1 MEKSTSNKESSSQES
16 GSPSKPAPE
25 PAGKS
30 RFGPLLIG
38 IGIAVA
44 VVLFVLLLLSSDGE
58 DSGSSDTVSAEAA
71 APAVQIV
78 SESELLGAM
87 EGVGYPVYWAGP
99 RLGVRYEVSRPEE
112 GRAFVRYLPKGE
124 EAESENP
131 FLTVASYQQPDAL
144 ASIREQGQKKGAVLV
159 RIVGGGAAYTKDPQA
174 TSAYLAFPGVETQV
188 EVYDPKPGKAL
199 DLIRSGA
206 IVPVS

>member
-1 MEKSTSNKESSSQES
+1 VENPTSKQESSS
-16 GSPSKPAPE
+16 K
-25 PAGKS
+25 
-30 RFGPLLIG
+30 FGTPHFVA
-38 IGIAVA
+38 IGIAIA
-44 VVLFVLLLLSSDGE
+44 GVLLVLLLLSSGGDD
-58 DSGSSDTVSAEAA
+58 DSGSTDTVSTAAA
-71 APAVQIV
+71 APAVQVV

-99 RLGVRYEVSRPEE
+99 RLGVKYEVSRPEE

-124 EAESENP
+124 EAESDNP

-144 ASIREQGQKKGAVLV
+144 ASIRELGQKQGAILV
-159 RIVGGGAAYTKDPQA
+159 RIAGGGAAYANGPKA

>member
-1 MEKSTSNKESSSQES
+1 MV
-16 GSPSKPAPE
+16 GVI
-25 PAGKS
+25 
-30 RFGPLLIG
+30 LI
-38 IGIAVA
+38 
-44 VVLFVLLLLSSDGE
+44 LLLSGGDDD
-58 DSGSSDTVSAEAA
+58 DSGSSDTVSTEAA
-71 APAVQIV
+71 APAVQV
-78 SESELLGAM
+78 VAESELLGAM

-99 RLGVRYEVSRPEE
+99 RLGVKYEVSRPEE

-124 EAESENP
+124 EAESAKP
-131 FLTVASYQQPDAL
+131 FLTVGSYQQPDAL
-144 ASIREQGQKKGAVLV
+144 AGIRELGQKQGAILV
-159 RIVGGGAAYTKDPQA
+159 RIAGGGAGYSQGPKA

>member
-1 MEKSTSNKESSSQES
+1 VEKSASKKESSSRL
-16 GSPSKPAPE
+16 GTPHFVAIGL
-25 PAGKS
+25 AILGV
-30 RFGPLLIG
+30 LI
-38 IGIAVA
+38 
-44 VVLFVLLLLSSDGE
+44 LFLLLSGGGDD
-58 DSGSSDTVSAEAA
+58 DSGSNDTTSAEVT
-71 APAVQIV
+71 APAVQVV

-99 RLGVRYEVSRPEE
+99 RLGVKYEVSRPEE
-112 GRAFVRYLPKGE
+112 GRTFVRYLPKGE
-124 EAESENP
+124 KAESAKP
-131 FLTVASYQQPDAL
+131 FLTVGSYQQPDAL
-144 ASIREQGQKKGAVLV
+144 ASIRDLGQKQGAVLV
-159 RIVGGGAAYTKDPQA
+159 KIVGGGAAYTKSPKA

>member
-1 MEKSTSNKESSSQES
+1 VEKSTSKKESSSRL
-16 GSPSKPAPE
+16 GTPHFVA
-25 PAGKS
+25 
-30 RFGPLLIG
+30 IG
-38 IGIAVA
+38 LA
-44 VVLFVLLLLSSDGE
+44 VVGVLILFLLLSSDGDD

-71 APAVQIV
+71 PAVQVV

-99 RLGVRYEVSRPEE
+99 RLGVKYEVSRPEE
-112 GRAFVRYLPKGE
+112 GRTFVRYLPKGE
-124 EAESENP
+124 EAESDKP
-131 FLTVASYQQPDAL
+131 FLTVGSYQQPDAL
-144 ASIREQGQKKGAVLV
+144 ASIRELGQKPGAVLV
-159 RIVGGGAAYTKDPQA
+159 RIAGGGSAYTKTPQA

>member
-1 MEKSTSNKESSSQES
+1 VEKSTSKKENRQL
-16 GSPSKPAPE
+16 
-25 PAGKS
+25 
-30 RFGPLLIG
+30 GPLHFIAIG
-38 IGIAVA
+38 LA
-44 VVLFVLLLLSSDGE
+44 VVGFVLILLLSSGDD
-58 DSGSSDTVSAEAA
+58 DSGSDETETTQAA

-87 EGVGYPVYWAGP
+87 KGVGYPVYWAGP
-99 RLGVRYEVSRPEE
+99 RLGVKYEVSRPEE

-124 EAESENP
+124 EAETENP

-144 ASIREQGQKKGAVLV
+144 ASIRELGQKQGAVLV
-159 RIVGGGAAYTKDPQA
+159 NIVGGGAAYTKDPKA

-206 IVPVS
+206 IVPIS

>member
-1 MEKSTSNKESSSQES
+1 MEKPTPKNE
-16 GSPSKPAPE
+16 SPSKL
-25 PAGKS
+25 GT
-30 RFGPLLIG
+30 PLLIG

-44 VVLFVLLLLSSDGE
+44 AVLFVLLLLSSDGE
-58 DSGSSDTVSAEAA
+58 DSGSTDTVSTEAA
-71 APAVQIV
+71 AAAVQV
-78 SESELLGAM
+78 VTESELLGAM

-99 RLGVRYEVSRPEE
+99 RLGVKYEVSRPEE

-124 EAESENP
+124 KAESAKP
-131 FLTVASYQQPDAL
+131 FLTVGSYQQPDAL
-144 ASIREQGQKKGAVLV
+144 ASIRELGQKQGAVLV
-159 RIVGGGAAYTKDPQA
+159 DVAGGGAGYSKGPEA
-174 TSAYLAFPGVETQV
+174 TSAYLAFPGVETQI